1 MLTRT
6 NVRKINISVTLDP
19 DLLGAIERL
28 ARKER
33 VTVSAMLRGILRAE
47 MTRRGIIRRRRKARI
62 PRPACD
68 SMPKAKELGHEDK
81 LELERRKGSFVRR

>member
-33 VTVSAMLRGILRAE
+33 VTVSAVLREMLRAE
-47 MTRRGIIRRRRKARI
+47 MRRRRAIRGG
-62 PRPACD
+62 RTRRRG
-68 SMPKAKELGHEDK
+68 SRSLHVQEGH
-81 LELERRKGSFVRR
+81 V

>member
-1 MLTRT
+1 VLTRT

-33 VTVSAMLRGILRAE
+33 VTVSAVLREILRAE
-47 MTRRGIIRRRRKARI
+47 IKRRRAIRGGRNRRRRSGSLSI
-62 PRPACD
+62 Q
-68 SMPKAKELGHEDK
+68 EGH
-81 LELERRKGSFVRR
+81 V